1 MGGFVESLYCAPET
15 IITLDVNYTVIKIKK
30 SKKKKKKEIVL
41 IFPPTLRFSANPII
55 CPGDTSFSTKHF
67 ALVFRRNLCDL
78 SFNCSSVSQRPLMTH
93 RKELVR

>member
-41 IFPPTLRFSANPII
+41 SFHLHSDSLPTPLSVQEILLSAPSILPLFSEETFVICHLIVHLSLRDP
-55 CPGDTSFSTKHF
+55 
-67 ALVFRRNLCDL
+67 
-78 SFNCSSVSQRPLMTH
+78 
-93 RKELVR
+93 